1 MGARYCCS
9 GIVGEALTTVVMR
22 VERIWLKG
30 DKHISQLAHLAKNL
44 YNEANYIIRQEF
56 FRSDNWIRYNELDKR
71 LRNSENYRALP
82 AQTAQQVLRIV
93 DRNWKTFF
101 HAIREWKKHPEKFK
115 ERPRIPGYKKKDGEF
130 VLVFT
135 NQQAKL
141 RDGWLILPKKVGLK
155 VKTRI
160 KEGLREVRII
170 PKGVGY
176 VLEIVYNKTVEATKR
191 NKDRIVGIDL
201 GAANIVTIANNIGE
215 KPIIVKDDGRGIKSI
230 NQYYNK
236 RQAELQHIYD
246 SQGIKDGN
254 KLRRLRA
261 KRERKARDW
270 IHKLTKFIVDW
281 CVEHDIGTIVFG
293 YNKNWKQEV
302 NMGRRN
308 NQIFTEIPFMEII
321 RETRYKAEE
330 LGIEVK
336 EVDEAHSSKC
346 SFLDGEPV
354 EHHEEYVGK
363 RKTRSLYRS
372 GSGKTI
378 HADVNAAYNIIEKAI
393 PGAFSTE
400 VREWIGGCG
409 LHPVR
414 CLIK

>member
-1 MGARYCCS
+1 
-9 GIVGEALTTVVMR
+9 VVMR

-93 DRNWKTFF
+93 DRNWKAFF
-101 HAIREWKKHPEKFK
+101 HAISEWKKHPEKFK

-302 NMGRRN
+302 NMSRRN
-308 NQIFTEIPFMEII
+308 NQIFTEIPYMEII